1 MARSSA
7 YNSCLH
13 ISDIPTQVLSRPQ
26 RTWPA
31 LLTFFF
37 LAPIISEILTGFT
50 PPLMF
55 ITFTDIFSYSNT
67 FMVDYYS
74 LGKASRV

>member
-26 RTWPA
+26 RTWP
-31 LLTFFF
+31 LQQ
-37 LAPIISEILTGFT
+37 
-50 PPLMF
+50 
-55 ITFTDIFSYSNT
+55 
-67 FMVDYYS
+67 VC
-74 LGKASRV
+74 